1 MTVEGVT
8 PQRSQRLRHRGVS
21 HALRALAVLGLAV
34 DVYVHLKLAPVF
46 DLLGTQIT
54 QGALFRVEAALA
66 AAAALYLALRDS
78 RRAWLLAG
86 LTATAGLV
94 AILVTRWVALPALG
108 PLPAMYDPTWS
119 ADKVLVTVGMLVTAL
134 AWPVREALRSDDTGR
149 GGRQRHRAGGHG
161 VLLRASGW

>member
-1 MTVEGVT
+1 MTVKGAV
-8 PQRSQRLRHRGVS
+8 PQRSQPVRHRGPAHV
-21 HALRALAVLGLAV
+21 LRALAVLGLAV

-46 DLLGTQIT
+46 DQLGTQIT

-66 AAAALYLALRDS
+66 AAAGLYLALRDS

-86 LTATAGLV
+86 LIAVAGLV

-134 AWPVREALRSDDTGR
+134 AWPVREALRSDDAGADTADDTGPA
-149 GGRQRHRAGGHG
+149 HP
-161 VLLRASGW
+161 

>member
-1 MTVEGVT
+1 MTVEGAV
-8 PQRSQRLRHRGVS
+8 PQRSQPVRLRGLAHV
-21 HALRALAVLGLAV
+21 LRALAVLGLAA

-46 DLLGTQIT
+46 DQLGTQIT

-86 LTATAGLV
+86 LIAIAGLV

-119 ADKVLVTVGMLVTAL
+119 TDKVLVTVGMLVTAL
-134 AWPVREALRSDDTGR
+134 AWPVREALRSDDAGARTADDTGPP
-149 GGRQRHRAGGHG
+149 HP
-161 VLLRASGW
+161 

>member
-1 MTVEGVT
+1 MTVKGAV
-8 PQRSQRLRHRGVS
+8 PQRAQPVRHRGV
-21 HALRALAVLGLAV
+21 ARVLRALAVLGLAA

-46 DLLGTQIT
+46 DQLGTQIT

-66 AAAALYLALRDS
+66 AAAGLYLALRDS

-86 LTATAGLV
+86 LIAIAGVV

-119 ADKVLVTVGMLVTAL
+119 TDKVLVTAGMLMTAL
-134 AWPVREALRSDDTGR
+134 AWPVRELLRSYAAGSRTDDHTGPA
-149 GGRQRHRAGGHG
+149 HP
-161 VLLRASGW
+161 

>member
-1 MTVEGVT
+1 MAVEGAV
-8 PQRSQRLRHRGVS
+8 PHRSQPVRLRGLVHV
-21 HALRALAVLGLAV
+21 LRALAVLGLAV

-46 DLLGTQIT
+46 DQLGTQIT

-86 LTATAGLV
+86 LIAIAGLV
-94 AILVTRWVALPALG
+94 AILATRWVALPALG

-134 AWPVREALRSDDTGR
+134 AWPVRERLRPDDASAGSVDDTVPA
-149 GGRQRHRAGGHG
+149 HP
-161 VLLRASGW
+161 